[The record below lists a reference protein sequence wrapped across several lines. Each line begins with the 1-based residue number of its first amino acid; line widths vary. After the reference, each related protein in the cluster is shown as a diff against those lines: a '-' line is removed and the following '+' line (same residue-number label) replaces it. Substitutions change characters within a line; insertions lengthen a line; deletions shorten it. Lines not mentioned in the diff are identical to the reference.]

1 MLHTLL
7 HEAQTRNELVPQTNI
22 ELAVSQLVGSYYAL
36 AIAGDPIPPD
46 WPELLVDQVLSGLL
60 PG

>member
-1 MLHTLL
+1 MK
-7 HEAQTRNELVPQTNI
+7 AELAPQARI
-22 ELAVSQLVGSYYAL
+22 ELAVSQLVGRYSAL